1 MYFVVK
7 RVIVEG
13 CKTSNAGEFK
23 KVGETKELGGRDG
36 NLQNESLVL
45 SDAAPFTMLK
55 FIIQEG
61 HDDFA
66 SVHNISFN

>member
-1 MYFVVK
+1 M
-7 RVIVEG
+7 IIEG
-13 CKTSNAGEFK
+13 CKTSNAGDFK

-36 NLQNESLVL
+36 GFQNDSVVL

-55 FIIQEG
+55 FVIADG

-66 SVHNISFN
+66 SVHKISFS